1 MVDEA
6 AELWRFSLAVY
17 GRPGV
22 APACLALQDSLG
34 LDVNLL
40 LFCCWAGVR
49 GHRLSPAEIAAASA
63 AASPWQREIVE
74 PLRRIR
80 RQLKTPG
87 ALAPADAAT
96 LYDQAKQLELAAEEA
111 EQRLLA
117 AAVRLVPQEV
127 DDDRQAA
134 DAAANL
140 QLYLGLA
147 DRAAD
152 EAAAR
157 ALAAVAA
164 GCRPA

>member
-1 MVDEA
+1 MVDPA
-6 AELWRFSLAVY
+6 AEFWRFSLAVY

-22 APACLALQDSLG
+22 APACLALQDRLG

-49 GHRLSPAEIAAASA
+49 GHRLAPAELATASA
-63 AASPWQREIVE
+63 AAAPWQREIVE

-80 RQLKTPG
+80 RQLAAPA
-87 ALAPADAAT
+87 ALSAADAAI
-96 LYDQAKQLELAAEEA
+96 LYDQARQLELAAEEA

-134 DAAANL
+134 DTAANL
-140 QLYLGLA
+140 QLYLGLV
-147 DRAAD
+147 DGAAD